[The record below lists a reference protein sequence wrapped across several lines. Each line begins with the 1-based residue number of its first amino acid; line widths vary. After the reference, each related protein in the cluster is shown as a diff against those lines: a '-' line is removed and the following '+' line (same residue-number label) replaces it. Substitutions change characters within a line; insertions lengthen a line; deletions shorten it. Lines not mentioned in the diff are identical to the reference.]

1 MEHLVGLVDQSSASR
16 LACSL
21 NKVLEISTYL
31 SDAGRVARV
40 GENGELILANVIG
53 VGRTEVILF
62 V

>member
-1 MEHLVGLVDQSSASR
+1 

-31 SDAGRVARV
+31 GDAGRVARV

-53 VGRTEVILF
+53 VGRPEVILF